1 MGINNATLNTSFV
14 PRDNYSF
21 TNYWWM
27 ECSRVLTAYSLSDPL
42 FSWLAFTINFTNKIS
57 SPMPLHASSRHWDVT
72 TRNIIIY
79 LGSASDWKI
88 VNIGFNTKKT
98 FISTDTGH
106 FCHIEM
112 VAGHKW
118 QWELLGGHTTYN
130 IAAPAV
136 GYHPSIKLLKYI
148 IGTLLRISGNT
159 NPSDSG
165 GHRLDN
171 VIIKCLLQG

>member
-1 MGINNATLNTSFV
+1 MQHWTHLLFLEIITLLQTTDEWS
-14 PRDNYSF
+14 
-21 TNYWWM
+21 
-27 ECSRVLTAYSLSDPL
+27 VLESSQLIPCRIHC
-42 FSWLAFTINFTNKIS
+42 FPGLAFTINFTNKIS

-72 TRNIIIY
+72 SRNIIIY

-88 VNIGFNTKKT
+88 LNIGLTPIFFLFLQIADSWT
-98 FISTDTGH
+98 
-106 FCHIEM
+106 
-112 VAGHKW
+112 
-118 QWELLGGHTTYN
+118 LLSHWDWGHTTYN

>member
-14 PRDNYSF
+14 PQDNYSF

-27 ECSRVLTAYSLSDPL
+27 ECSRVLTAYSLSDTL

-88 VNIGFNTKKT
+88 VNIGLTPIFFLFLQIADSWT
-98 FISTDTGH
+98 
-106 FCHIEM
+106 
-112 VAGHKW
+112 
-118 QWELLGGHTTYN
+118 LLSHWDWGHTTYN